1 MAQSQVQFNVTSVGE
16 REHTDDTVAST
27 VQCYKCRR
35 GRAHRWHSRKYSSM
49 LQV

>member
-35 GRAHRWHSRKYSSM
+35 ERAH
-49 LQV
+49 